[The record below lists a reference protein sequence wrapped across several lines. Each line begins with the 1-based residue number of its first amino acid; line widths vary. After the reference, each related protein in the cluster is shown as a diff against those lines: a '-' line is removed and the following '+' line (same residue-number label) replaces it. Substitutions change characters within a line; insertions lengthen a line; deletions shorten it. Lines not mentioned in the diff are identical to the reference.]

1 MEEQNVTEKIFVMF
15 NLSRKIRK
23 KQKLK
28 LVRDLC
34 IFKLINFY
42 IKEKSKAIFGF
53 QKY

>member
-1 MEEQNVTEKIFVMF
+1 MEEQNVREKIFVMF

-42 IKEKSKAIFGF
+42 IKEKGKAIFGF
-53 QKY
+53 QK